1 MKELFELLQVRLNLF
16 DGDGSGTPAAQG
28 DNTGEEPGTAPGEE
42 SAGAETGGQDGKPTD
57 AERRK
62 AYFDL
67 VNGEYKDLYDQE
79 FQKSLDKRMRAKE
92 REAAGLRAKLDASQ
106 TVLDTLFARYGITD
120 GDIGKLSVALDQDN
134 EYWAGA
140 AEQAGMSVEQY
151 RNVQKMQLENERFRK
166 AQEFSERQQA
176 MQRQLAKWDE
186 EAAALREEYP
196 EFDLQSEVQNDVFM
210 KLLENGFS
218 VKNAY
223 ESAHVGELLGRAAQ
237 EAAAKA
243 EKQVTENIRAK
254 GARPPEN
261 GTKQSA
267 GFTTKID
274 VNQTTKQ
281 DREELARRAAR
292 GERIVL

>member
-1 MKELFELLQVRLNLF
+1 MKELFELLPVRLNLF
-16 DGDGSGTPAAQG
+16 DGDGGGAPAAQG
-28 DNTGEEPGTAPGEE
+28 DNAGEVQGVAPGEQ
-42 SAGAETGGQDGKPTD
+42 AVGAEAGGQDGKPTD

-62 AYFDL
+62 AYFEL

-92 REAAGLRAKLDASQ
+92 READSLRARLDDSQ

-120 GDIGKLSVALDQDN
+120 GDIGKLNEALDQDN
-134 EYWAGA
+134 DYWAGA

-151 RNVQKMQLENERFRK
+151 RQVQKMQLENERFRK

-186 EAAALREEYP
+186 EAAALRETYP

-237 EAAAKA
+237 DAAAKA

-254 GARPPEN
+254 GARPAEN
-261 GTKQSA
+261 GTKPSA